1 MYIKKI
7 CDVNVGPIINAI
19 IHFPFSS
26 EGNPKPVVIV
36 GENGSGKSALL
47 SNIVDSFYEL
57 AGEGYKDVR
66 KSDNTS
72 GYQYYK
78 AITPSEIHIGEEY
91 MYSYIEFQHGDKDEH
106 NIGYLLKSGSL
117 SYESFQKNSGFSLS
131 SKFNWGNHNNYKK
144 VAVDKEMSV
153 DILRNQV
160 LCYFGPNRYERPLWL
175 GEKYYLTEN
184 NEHLRIRD
192 KWADRL
198 GKPISV
204 ENVTNETLQWLL
216 DIIADSRCDVE
227 YQGGTS
233 FSIANISVGDLVNLG
248 ISRKNIETIMGTILG
263 EDIFFGLNLRN
274 KGNSRFN
281 IHSKKTGAI
290 IIPSL
295 GSLSTGQSA
304 LFNMFAT
311 IIRYADDND
320 VNNSIKLEK
329 IKGIVVIDE
338 VELHL
343 HSNLQKEILPKL
355 IALFPQVQF
364 IISTHSPLFLLGMDS
379 CFGEDG
385 YEIYQ
390 MPNANKITT
399 ERFSEFQKAYTY
411 YSQTQTYHEE
421 IKRAISAKSEKAL
434 IITEGSTDWK
444 HLKTAFRHIT
454 NDPATAESFARL
466 EFEFLEYEPKNSKK
480 DSALLLEMSNSQ
492 LSDMCKYTS
501 AFFQTRKL
509 IFIADADDVE
519 ICKKLGSK
527 GENFKKW
534 GNGVYSFILPVPSYR
549 NATPRICIEH
559 YYLDEELKTEVE
571 IDGTL
576 RRIYMGNEFDSTG
589 LSNDRTLFCYE
600 RNSCGKDKI
609 CIIDGSSEKRVIRID
624 DEQKKNIALPKSI
637 FAEYV
642 LEEKGS
648 FADFDYL
655 KFIPIFEIIKEIL
668 EDE

>member
-7 CDVNVGPIINAI
+7 RNVNVGPISNAA

-26 EGNPKPVVIV
+26 EGNPKPVIIV
-36 GENGSGKSALL
+36 GENGSGKSELL

-57 AGEGYKDVR
+57 ASEGYKDVR
-66 KSDNTS
+66 KSDDIS

-91 MYSYIEFQHGDKDEH
+91 MYSYIEFQHGDQSTHD
-106 NIGYLLKSGSL
+106 IGYLLKSGSL
-117 SYESFQKNSGFSLS
+117 SYELFQQNSGFSLS
-131 SKFNWGNHNNYKK
+131 EKFNWGSRSNFKN
-144 VAVDKEMSV
+144 VVVDKELAIE
-153 DILRNQV
+153 ILKDQV

-175 GEKYYLTEN
+175 GEKYYLSEN

-198 GKPISV
+198 EKPISV

-227 YQGGTS
+227 YHGGTS
-233 FSIANISVGDLVNLG
+233 FNIVNISVSDLVNLG
-248 ISRKNIETIMGTILG
+248 ISRKNIETIMSTILG

-281 IHSKKTGAI
+281 IHSKKTGEMV
-290 IIPSL
+290 IPSL

-320 VNNSIKLEK
+320 VNNSIKLEN

-343 HSNLQKEILPKL
+343 HSNLQKEVLPKL

-390 MPNANKITT
+390 MPNANRIST
-399 ERFSEFQKAYTY
+399 EMFSEFQKAYTY

-421 IKRAISAKSEKAL
+421 IKKAISEKNEKAL

-444 HLKTAFRHIT
+444 HLKTAFRHIID
-454 NDPATAESFARL
+454 NPSTAESFAGL

-492 LSDMCKYTS
+492 LFDMCKYTS
-501 AFFQTRKL
+501 AFSQSRKL
-509 IFIADADDVE
+509 IFIADADDAE

-527 GENFKKW
+527 DKQFKKW

-549 NATPRICIEH
+549 SATPQICIEH
-559 YYLDEELKTEVE
+559 YYSDEELKTEVE

-589 LSNDRTLFCYE
+589 ISNDRTLFCYE
-600 RNSCGKDKI
+600 RNSCGEDKI
-609 CIIDGSSEKRVIRID
+609 CIIDGSSGKRVIRID
-624 DEQKKNIALPKSI
+624 DKQKENIALPKSV

-642 LEEKGS
+642 LEENGP
-648 FADFDYL
+648 FADFDYQ
-655 KFIPIFEIIKEIL
+655 KFIPIFNIIKEIL
-668 EDE
+668 ENE